1 MSEVEHNGHSL
12 FTPRLETL
20 LVFSNTG
27 YEEAAAQ
34 GLVAGMNAARLA
46 AGLKPAALPRNS
58 SYIGTL
64 IDDLVTKDLREPY
77 RCPHRHSCMRA
88 MMMICV
94 AINIEQRWGRNIVC
108 WSSSFSPGYAA

>member
-1 MSEVEHNGHSL
+1 MHA
-12 FTPRLETL
+12 
-20 LVFSNTG
+20 G

-46 AGLKPAALPRNS
+46 AGLSPVALPRNS

-77 RCPHRHSCMRA
+77 RCGCVIQKAVQPFTEEKRPRHCVLPYLARA
-88 MMMICV
+88 
-94 AINIEQRWGRNIVC
+94 Q
-108 WSSSFSPGYAA
+108 